1 MKEADKQTE
10 QAKRDKLSALKKWKH
25 LDPFERPSFDVMAD
39 TLLHGLIY
47 AEWESLKF
55 AKASRPVIEE
65 DDDDGMDGIE
75 SDDDQVEIDVRN
87 HSAPSS
93 GSGSSVERPRK
104 EIVEKK
110 IKGRKKVNLHGHGGI
125 EVARRHDLD
134 EIARG
139 GGGGKVMYMFE
150 KVSKSKM

>member
-1 MKEADKQTE
+1 
-10 QAKRDKLSALKKWKH
+10 
-25 LDPFERPSFDVMAD
+25 MAD

-55 AKASRPVIEE
+55 AKASKPVIEE
-65 DDDDGMDGIE
+65 DDDDDDGMDGIE
-75 SDDDQVEIDVRN
+75 SDDDRVEIDVRD

-93 GSGSSVERPRK
+93 GSSVERPKK

-125 EVARRHDLD
+125 EVARRQARRHDLD

>member
-1 MKEADKQTE
+1 M
-10 QAKRDKLSALKKWKH
+10 SALKKWKH

-55 AKASRPVIEE
+55 AKASKPVIEE
-65 DDDDGMDGIE
+65 DDDDDDGMDGIE
-75 SDDDQVEIDVRN
+75 SDDDQVEIDVRD

-93 GSGSSVERPRK
+93 GSSVERPKK
-104 EIVEKK
+104 EIGGKK
-110 IKGRKKVNLHGHGGI
+110 VKCRKRVNLHAHGGI
-125 EVARRHDLD
+125 EVARKHDLD

>member
-1 MKEADKQTE
+1 
-10 QAKRDKLSALKKWKH
+10 LKKWKH

-55 AKASRPVIEE
+55 AKPPAPTE
-65 DDDDGMDGIE
+65 DDDEMDGIE
-75 SDDDQVEIDVRN
+75 SGDDDEEVGIDVRN
-87 HSAPSS
+87 LSAPSS
-93 GSGSSVERPRK
+93 GSGSS
-104 EIVEKK
+104 IEKPTGGR
-110 IKGRKKVNLHGHGGI
+110 KGRKKVNLHGHGGI
-125 EVARRHDLD
+125 EVSRKHDLD
-134 EIARG
+134 DIARA